1 MPTRGVCNQTDTSV
15 VPATGCIGLG
25 IIPSATA
32 LTAQPMSTTKTQT
45 EAAEQNSLVNS
56 LIEQVTGRF
65 SDDVEP
71 VQSEPDLD
79 WAFMILNNSRR
90 RSIIRLLS
98 DVEGGATI
106 SELAERIAAAEE
118 GVDRSDLSTDAR
130 KRLYVSCYQT
140 HLTKLEEENVVSVD
154 YDRNVVTPS
163 ENHSTLLAVLR
174 KTSPMIR

>member
-1 MPTRGVCNQTDTSV
+1 
-15 VPATGCIGLG
+15 
-25 IIPSATA
+25 
-32 LTAQPMSTTKTQT
+32 MSTTKTQT

-65 SDDVEP
+65 SDD
-71 VQSEPDLD
+71 SESIHSDPELD
-79 WAFMILNNSRR
+79 WVFMILSNYRR
-90 RSIIRLLS
+90 RSIICLLS
-98 DVEGGATI
+98 DVGGGITI

-118 GVDRSDLSTDAR
+118 GVDRNDLSTDAR

-140 HLTKLEEENVVSVD
+140 HLPKLEEENVVSVD

-174 KTSPMIR
+174 KTGSMIR